1 MKSCFSFFLILLS
14 TTTIRISA
22 QEIVYADVIKSDIE
36 RMNFEI
42 LGKSADNYLVYKE
55 VNNKHKVSVYD
66 YNMKLVEEVPVRNL
80 PKRDELLDIAFYS
93 NSQHKFLLYQYQLGD
108 IVYLKAVSIEDNG
121 KIMADPVVLDTTMI
135 AYKTQ
140 NKIYNSVFSND
151 QSKLLVFKINKKDK
165 SLYRISTKLF
175 NESLEQV
182 GETEFSLPMKP
193 REDNLSGY
201 SITNNGDFAFIKYN
215 RLQSGNIVEASLIE
229 NLEKGSDYS
238 TQSLNIDNIY
248 LDDLKLMIDDMH
260 GRYLLSSLYSTQ
272 KRGDIDGL
280 YVSAF
285 DIGTRQVVFENT
297 TVFDNDLKKRAKG
310 KSNIKNAFDN
320 FFINNIIV
328 KNNGDFTVS
337 AEAMYSSGNWD
348 RWGMWGSPFW
358 GSGLGYWGGWGPG
371 WGWGWGG
378 YWSPYS
384 YWSPF
389 FYRSYWWGGWGPG
402 WYGGGNYQQ
411 FNAGNIAILSFNN
424 KGEKMWDNVI
434 MKSQSENN
442 TDGSIS
448 YQVFM
453 DGDEMHYFINNSGKI
468 SELENII
475 IKSDGSTLKSQSVLA
490 HSKRLDFMPRYG
502 KQTGKTEMIIPYYYK
517 NNISFAKVKW

>member
-1 MKSCFSFFLILLS
+1 
-14 TTTIRISA
+14 
-22 QEIVYADVIKSDIE
+22 
-36 RMNFEI
+36 
-42 LGKSADNYLVYKE
+42 
-55 VNNKHKVSVYD
+55 VS
-66 YNMKLVEEVPVRNL
+66 L
-80 PKRDELLDIAFYS
+80 
-93 NSQHKFLLYQYQLGD
+93 
-108 IVYLKAVSIEDNG
+108 
-121 KIMADPVVLDTTMI
+121 
-135 AYKTQ
+135 
-140 NKIYNSVFSND
+140 
-151 QSKLLVFKINKKDK
+151 
-165 SLYRISTKLF
+165 
-175 NESLEQV
+175 
-182 GETEFSLPMKP
+182 
-193 REDNLSGY
+193 
-201 SITNNGDFAFIKYN
+201 
-215 RLQSGNIVEASLIE
+215 
-229 NLEKGSDYS
+229 
-238 TQSLNIDNIY
+238 
-248 LDDLKLMIDDMH
+248 
-260 GRYLLSSLYSTQ
+260 
-272 KRGDIDGL
+272 
-280 YVSAF
+280 
-285 DIGTRQVVFENT
+285 
-297 TVFDNDLKKRAKG
+297 
-310 KSNIKNAFDN
+310 
-320 FFINNIIV
+320 
-328 KNNGDFTVS
+328 
-337 AEAMYSSGNWD
+337 
-348 RWGMWGSPFW
+348 FW
-358 GSGLGYWGGWGPG
+358 GLGLVSGRVGGPG
-371 WGWGWGG
+371 GGWGWGG

>member
-108 IVYLKAVSIEDNG
+108 IVYLKAVSIEANG

-358 GSGLGYWGGWGPG
+358 GSGLG
-371 WGWGWGG
+371 
-378 YWSPYS
+378 
-384 YWSPF
+384 
-389 FYRSYWWGGWGPG
+389 
-402 WYGGGNYQQ
+402 
-411 FNAGNIAILSFNN
+411 NN
-424 KGEKMWDNVI
+424 L
-434 MKSQSENN
+434 Q
-442 TDGSIS
+442 
-448 YQVFM
+448 
-453 DGDEMHYFINNSGKI
+453 
-468 SELENII
+468 
-475 IKSDGSTLKSQSVLA
+475 
-490 HSKRLDFMPRYG
+490 
-502 KQTGKTEMIIPYYYK
+502 
-517 NNISFAKVKW
+517 